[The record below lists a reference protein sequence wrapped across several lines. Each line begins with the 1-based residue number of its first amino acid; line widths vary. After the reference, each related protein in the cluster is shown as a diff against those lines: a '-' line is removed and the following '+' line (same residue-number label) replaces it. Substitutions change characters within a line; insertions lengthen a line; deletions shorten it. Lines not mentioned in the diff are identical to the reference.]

1 MAVRSQNSNGSV
13 TPCCW
18 NCSRPARKRKK
29 RHKPD
34 QTLPINPVSL
44 SCNAEG
50 SNGEQKMIY
59 VHSLGRALQFY
70 PGRTALARDGRLL
83 TFRELYTRVEGIA
96 ATLTSHGFG
105 VGDRLALLLP
115 NGPDYI
121 ELIYACSMLGVIAV
135 PLNTRLST
143 KEIDRVLEDAR
154 PHGIVRHSSLAVP
167 GVQLSWQQ
175 VVDEE
180 PLPIRSDPA
189 PTVFYDPEAVLGLIY
204 TSGTTG
210 QPKGVMVTHGNI
222 LADVHNLNYWMR
234 YTEGGVYLHAAP
246 IFHIADFPSMFAA
259 PAFGARQIT
268 IPKFSA
274 QTFCETVQRER
285 VTHTVLVPTMIN
297 LLTQFPDAKKYDLS
311 SLQVL
316 AYGGSPMA
324 PELVHRTREL
334 LPNVKLIQVYGL
346 SETGFLTGLQDQEHT
361 EDKLISCG
369 RPCPGV
375 DLQVTDTS
383 GKQVEPGEAGELVAR
398 GANVMRGYWNNPE
411 ETAKAFRD
419 GFFRTGD
426 IGHQDTAGYFYIL
439 DRLKDMIVTG
449 GENVYSGEVEA
460 VIYGHPAVREVAV
473 FGVPDLQWGEL
484 VMACVVLKPDATLTA
499 DNLITF
505 CRRSLATYKLPRRVE
520 FSETDLPKNS
530 SGKVVK
536 KTLRERFWTQQQR
549 AVS

>member
-1 MAVRSQNSNGSV
+1 
-13 TPCCW
+13 
-18 NCSRPARKRKK
+18 
-29 RHKPD
+29 
-34 QTLPINPVSL
+34 
-44 SCNAEG
+44 
-50 SNGEQKMIY
+50 MIY
-59 VHSLGRALQFY
+59 VHSLGRALRYY
-70 PGRTALARDGRLL
+70 PGRTALARDRRLL
-83 TFRELYTRVEGIA
+83 TFRELHTRVEGIA
-96 ATLTSHGFG
+96 GTLTSQGFG

-121 ELIYACSMLGVIAV
+121 ELVYACSMLGVIAV

-154 PHGIVRHSSLAVP
+154 PHGIVRHSSFAVP

-189 PTVFYDPEAVLGLIY
+189 PKIFYDPEAVLGLIY

-210 QPKGVMVTHGNI
+210 QPKGVMVTHGNV
-222 LADVHNLNYWMR
+222 LADIHNFNYWMR
-234 YTEGGVYLHAAP
+234 YTEGGIYLHAAP

-259 PAFGARQIT
+259 PAFGASQIT

-274 QTFCETVQRER
+274 QTFCETVEREH

-297 LLTQFPDAKKYDLS
+297 LLTQFVEARKYDLS
-311 SLQVL
+311 TLQVL

-324 PELVHRTREL
+324 PELVRRTRDL

-361 EDKLISCG
+361 EDKLMSCG

-383 GKQVEPGEAGELVAR
+383 GKQGEPGQGGELIVR

-411 ETAKAFRD
+411 ETVKAFRD

-426 IGHQDTAGYFYIL
+426 IGRQDTAGYFYIL

-473 FGVPDLQWGEL
+473 FGVPDPQWGEL
-484 VMACVVLKPDATLTA
+484 VMADVVLKPGAILTS
-499 DNLITF
+499 DDLIAF
-505 CRRSLATYKLPRRVE
+505 CRRSLASYKLPRRVE
-520 FSETDLPKNS
+520 FSETDLPKSS
-530 SGKVVK
+530 SGKVLK
-536 KTLRERFWTQQQR
+536 KTLRERFWTHEQR